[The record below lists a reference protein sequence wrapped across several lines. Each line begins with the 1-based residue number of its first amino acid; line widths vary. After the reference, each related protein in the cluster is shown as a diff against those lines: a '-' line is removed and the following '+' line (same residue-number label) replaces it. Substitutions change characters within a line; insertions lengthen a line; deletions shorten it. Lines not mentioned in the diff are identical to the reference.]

1 LECSSAALALPDVV
15 PRGGK
20 VPRSVSPPASRG
32 DVSSPSTSARCAPS
46 FYFCNPSRNSRISK
60 QLTKHLLKI

>member
-20 VPRSVSPPASRG
+20 VPRSVSPPASHG
-32 DVSSPSTSARCAPS
+32 DVSSPFDIGVMRTVVVIFTTYPTIPGPR
-46 FYFCNPSRNSRISK
+46 
-60 QLTKHLLKI
+60 KI